1 MNGKRIHEKPLR
13 MMRFTMGKGFDERR
27 KRVNAL
33 GEGIHSQKE
42 PKYMLLMEVEKQVK
56 TLSQSDKMRLI
67 QDVQRWLEEE
77 TRLSGQSL
85 YPALTVPEIA
95 QDFPTWKYDVDEMA
109 KVAKTL
115 NTYKATLTRPAEFDE
130 SQMTMIDV

>member
-1 MNGKRIHEKPLR
+1 
-13 MMRFTMGKGFDERR
+13 
-27 KRVNAL
+27 
-33 GEGIHSQKE
+33 
-42 PKYMLLMEVEKQVK
+42 MLLMEVEKQVK